1 VAMMHN
7 SLIAYY
13 ERIFAFRQYHSW
25 SLVDV
30 ENMMPWELDV
40 MMTLLSN
47 YIEKLELDRKQA
59 EVNRGQSL

>member
-1 VAMMHN
+1 MMHN

>member
-1 VAMMHN
+1 MMHN
-7 SLIAYY
+7 SLISYY

-40 MMTLLSN
+40 MMTLLAN

>member
-1 VAMMHN
+1 MAMMHN
-7 SLIAYY
+7 NLMAYY

-25 SLVDV
+25 SLEDV

-47 YIEKLELDRKQA
+47 YIEKVELDRRHAQT
-59 EVNRGQSL
+59 NQG